1 MSNSKKQ
8 SAKKGKAGA
17 VVIAALV
24 VLVAAG
30 VGATYAFGASTDAC
44 MVRIQDADG
53 KTYDMPLDENATLK
67 VDSSAGENTIVVEN
81 ATVRVSEADCPN
93 QDCVHQGQISHVGQQ
108 IVCLPHKL
116 VVSVVDASGDVSS
129 DATYDV
135 VGS

>member
-8 SAKKGKAGA
+8 SVKKGKAGA
-17 VVIAALV
+17 VVIATLV

-30 VGATYAFGASTDAC
+30 VGATYALGASTDAC
-44 MVRIQDADG
+44 VVHIQDADG

-81 ATVRVSEADCPN
+81 ATVRVSEVDCPN